1 MSDLLLID
9 DDPEVAELLSSY
21 LQSEGFALD
30 SMYTGESGI
39 QAAEKKS
46 YELILL
52 DVMLP
57 DLSGFNVLSAL
68 RSSSNIPVIMLTGR
82 GEEIDRVVGLE
93 MGADDYIAKPF
104 PLRELLAR
112 IRAVLRRYDT
122 SRSEGGAVK
131 MLRKKSI
138 EFGNVV
144 IDRNTRNM
152 TLDDNPV
159 HLTSTEYDIVEQLAL
174 NMGAVVERN
183 DLMEQA
189 LGRGVEFDDYVLNV
203 HMSNLRKKLGAHV
216 SIKTIRGRGYLLAT
230 SQGAAV

>member
-21 LQSEGFALD
+21 LQSEGFTLD

-93 MGADDYIAKPF
+93 MGADDYIANLF
-104 PLRELLAR
+104 HFVNCWR
-112 IRAVLRRYDT
+112 
-122 SRSEGGAVK
+122 
-131 MLRKKSI
+131 
-138 EFGNVV
+138 EFGPCFAG
-144 IDRNTRNM
+144 M
-152 TLDDNPV
+152 TSV
-159 HLTSTEYDIVEQLAL
+159 
-174 NMGAVVERN
+174 
-183 DLMEQA
+183 DLKA
-189 LGRGVEFDDYVLNV
+189 GP
-203 HMSNLRKKLGAHV
+203 
-216 SIKTIRGRGYLLAT
+216 
-230 SQGAAV
+230 